1 MDDSL
6 LDYTLRI
13 IAAII
18 CGSLI
23 GAERERRQKSAGIRT
38 HIIVAMASALM
49 MIVSKY
55 GFFDVLSVDGISVD
69 ASRIAASVVSAIG
82 FLGAGVIFVRSESAL
97 GLTTAAGLWATVGVG
112 IAFGAG
118 MYSIGFIFTALM
130 LVVQIV
136 LHSRH
141 FFPHSNVV
149 GAVKVNL
156 TRSGLGIRELRS
168 HLLSKGI
175 QFRSFTVQRSDNGD
189 RIFSA
194 RVIFSAAACH
204 EELLDKLELADYIEE
219 ISIYSLPN
227 T

>member
-156 TRSGLGIRELRS
+156 TMSGLGIRELRS

-194 RVIFSAAACH
+194 RVIFSDAACH

>member
-1 MDDSL
+1 MNGYL
-6 LDYTLRI
+6 IDYTLRL
-13 IAAII
+13 IAAIV
-18 CGSLI
+18 CGALI

-55 GFFDVLSVDGISVD
+55 GFFDVLPIDGISVD

-97 GLTTAAGLWATVGVG
+97 GLTTSAGLWATVGVG

-118 MYSIGFIFTALM
+118 MYGIGIIFTALM
-130 LVVQIV
+130 LIVQIV
-136 LHSRH
+136 LHSRR
-141 FFPHSNVV
+141 FFPHGHIV
-149 GAVKVNL
+149 GSMKVNL
-156 TRSGLGIRELRS
+156 TRSQLSVKELKERLNSNGI
-168 HLLSKGI
+168 G
-175 QFRSFTVQRSDNGD
+175 FRSFSIQRQENGD

-194 RVIFSAAACH
+194 RFSLSDTASH
-204 EELLDKLELADYIEE
+204 EQLMEKMESTDYIEE
-219 ISIYSLPN
+219 LSIYSFPS

>member
-156 TRSGLGIRELRS
+156 TMSGLGIRELRS

>member
-18 CGSLI
+18 CGSFI

-156 TRSGLGIRELRS
+156 TMSGLGIRELRS

-194 RVIFSAAACH
+194 RVIFSDAACH

>member
-6 LDYTLRI
+6 LDYTLRLV
-13 IAAII
+13 AAII

-23 GAERERRQKSAGIRT
+23 GAERERRQKSAGVRT

-55 GFFDVLSVDGISVD
+55 GFFDVLSVEGISVD

-97 GLTTAAGLWATVGVG
+97 GLTTSAGLWATVGVG

-118 MYSIGFIFTALM
+118 MYGIGIISTALM

-141 FFPHSNVV
+141 FFPHNNIV
-149 GAVKVNL
+149 GAIKVNL
-156 TRSGLGIRELRS
+156 TRSGLSIHELRD

-175 QFRSFTVQRSDNGD
+175 QYRSFTVQRSENGD

-194 RVIFSAAACH
+194 RVIFSDASCH
-204 EELLDKLELADYIEE
+204 EELLEKLESADYIEE

>member
-194 RVIFSAAACH
+194 RVIFSDAACH

>member
-141 FFPHSNVV
+141 FFPHGNVV

-194 RVIFSAAACH
+194 RVIFSDAACH